1 MGPRDRG
8 GTSPV
13 AANAGSSRGGRKKGN
28 EAGDGIRTHD
38 NHVGNVVLY
47 QLSYTRDP
55 SIAVG
60 CDREPSD
67 YRGAQGRRKIT
78 LWARPDF

>member
-1 MGPRDRG
+1 
-8 GTSPV
+8 
-13 AANAGSSRGGRKKGN
+13 
-28 EAGDGIRTHD
+28 
-38 NHVGNVVLY
+38 VVLY